1 MYGHLENNMKVSDIW
16 KELNK
21 HSKYIKKNFYHVF
34 KLDSIW
40 K

>member
-1 MYGHLENNMKVSDIW
+1 MYVHLENNMKVSDIW

-21 HSKYIKKNFYHVF
+21 HSKYKKNFYHVF